1 MKLAGYILDKYYSHV
16 KLCFGYFMHLYAAKI
31 NDWPT
36 KFQLSRVTGSFWQW
50 NLENDLEA
58 NAWNNAEKSLE
69 FF

>member
-36 KFQLSRVTGSFWQW
+36 KFQELLDHFDNETLKMILRLMLGIMQK
-50 NLENDLEA
+50 NHL
-58 NAWNNAEKSLE
+58 K
-69 FF
+69 FFN